1 MDIRTIRC
9 AKSQSQLVVHTDAGC
24 VATSWQVRGQE
35 MLALPLALA
44 DFVKSQKTGGVPLLY
59 PYANRLRTDHFTA
72 AGKAVDLSRDAK
84 LKRDANGFPM
94 HGLLIRWPEWIV
106 TQSAPDELQASIV
119 WGDHAQLFAAY
130 PFAHTLRV
138 RWKLGQGK
146 NQNTNQIAGQIAG
159 QGANERAGQGAN
171 QIADQNKPP
180 QANPS
185 ADQSALASTLTVTTI
200 IEADKGENVPV
211 SFGWHPYLVL
221 HDRANAQL
229 QLPARRAVALA
240 QNGLPI
246 SNDNS
251 APWLPT
257 CTQSALAPLD
267 DLFQLDMR
275 GASGAERSNLFDEL
289 KSSTQVAQTVSP
301 QNVQAFSEKSAPTSA
316 IIAQQQRIEMK
327 FLSGYSFMQIYS
339 PVGANFVCF
348 EPMTATISG
357 LCDGAAVV
365 KAGDTFTAVF
375 EIRVF

>member
-9 AKSQSQLVVHTDAGC
+9 AKSQSQLVIHTDAGC

-35 MLALPLALA
+35 MLALPVALA
-44 DFVKSQKTGGVPLLY
+44 DFVKSQKTGGIPLLY

-94 HGLLIRWPEWIV
+94 HGLLIRWPDWV
-106 TQSAPDELQASIV
+106 MSQPAPDELEASIV
-119 WGDHAQLFAAY
+119 WGDHAELFAAY

-138 RWKLGQGK
+138 RWKLGQEV
-146 NQNTNQIAGQIAG
+146 NQVVNRGDGQV
-159 QGANERAGQGAN
+159 ANSSVDES
-171 QIADQNKPP
+171 KT
-180 QANPS
+180 
-185 ADQSALASTLTVTTI
+185 ASTLTVTTI
-200 IEADKGENVPV
+200 IEADKGQDVPV

-221 HDRANAQL
+221 NDRTNAQL
-229 QLPARRAVALA
+229 QLPARRAIALA

-246 SNDNS
+246 STDNPES
-251 APWLPT
+251 WLPAG
-257 CTQSALAPLD
+257 TQSAVAPLD

-275 GASGAERSNLFDEL
+275 GASGAERIN
-289 KSSTQVAQTVSP
+289 KP
-301 QNVQAFSEKSAPTSA
+301 QSVQGFNEKSAPTAA

-348 EPMTATISG
+348 EPMTASISA
-357 LCDGAAVV
+357 LCDDGVAVV
-365 KAGDTFTAVF
+365 KAGETFTAAF
-375 EIRVF
+375 ELRVL

>member
-1 MDIRTIRC
+1 MGIRTIRC
-9 AKSQSQLVVHTDAGC
+9 AKSQNQLVVHTDAGC

-35 MLALPLALA
+35 MLTLPVALA
-44 DFVKSQKTGGVPLLY
+44 DFLKSQKTGGIPLLY

-72 AGKAVDLSRDAK
+72 AGKAVDLSRDAQ

-94 HGLLIRWPEWIV
+94 HGLLIRWPKWFV
-106 TQSAPDELQASIV
+106 SQPAPDELQASIV
-119 WGDHAQLFAAY
+119 WGDHAELFAAY

-146 NQNTNQIAGQIAG
+146 NGNANQIAGLGVNEGAG
-159 QGANERAGQGAN
+159 QGQN
-171 QIADQNKPP
+171 QIADQGEHP

-200 IEADKGENVPV
+200 IEADKGQDVPV

-221 HDRANAQL
+221 QDRANAQL

-257 CTQSALAPLD
+257 CRQSALAPLD

-275 GASGAERSNLFDEL
+275 GTSGAELGNSFGEL
-289 KSSTQVAQTVSP
+289 KSSTQVAPASAP
-301 QNVQAFSEKSAPTSA
+301 QNVQASNEKSALTAA
-316 IIAQQQRIEMK
+316 IIAQRQRIEMK

-348 EPMTATISG
+348 EPMTASISA
-357 LCDGAAVV
+357 LCDDGVAVV
-365 KAGDTFTAVF
+365 KAGETFTAAF
-375 EIRVF
+375 ELRVL

>member
-1 MDIRTIRC
+1 MDAQIIRC

-35 MLALPLALA
+35 MLALPVALA
-44 DFVKSQKTGGVPLLY
+44 EFLKSQKTGGIPLLY
-59 PYANRLRTDHFTA
+59 PYANRLRVDHFTA

-94 HGLLIRWPEWIV
+94 HGLLIRWSDWVV
-106 TQSAPDELQASIV
+106 TQSAPDELQASIA
-119 WGDHAQLFAAY
+119 WGDHAPLFAAY

-146 NQNTNQIAGQIAG
+146 NGNANQTAGQI
-159 QGANERAGQGAN
+159 AGQGAN
-171 QIADQNKPP
+171 QIADQSKHP
-180 QANPS
+180 QANLS

-200 IEADKGENVPV
+200 IEADKGQDVPV

-221 HDRANAQL
+221 QDRANAQL

-246 SNDNS
+246 STDNS

-257 CTQSALAPLD
+257 CTQSALASLD
-267 DLFQLDMR
+267 DLFQFDMR
-275 GASGAERSNLFDEL
+275 GASGAELGNSFGEV
-289 KSSTQVAQTVSP
+289 KSSTQVALASAP
-301 QNVQAFSEKSAPTSA
+301 RNVQAFNGKSAPTAA
-316 IIAQQQRIEMK
+316 IIAQRQRIEMK

-339 PVGANFVCF
+339 PAGANFVCF
-348 EPMTATISG
+348 EPMTASISA
-357 LCDGAAVV
+357 LCDSGAAVV
-365 KAGDTFTAVF
+365 KAGDTFTAAF

>member
-9 AKSQSQLVVHTDAGC
+9 AKSQSQLVIHTDAGC

-35 MLALPLALA
+35 MLALPVALA
-44 DFVKSQKTGGVPLLY
+44 DFVKSQKTGGIPLLY

-94 HGLLIRWPEWIV
+94 HGLLIRWPDWV
-106 TQSAPDELQASIV
+106 MSRPAPDELEASIV
-119 WGDHAQLFAAY
+119 WGDHAELFAAY

-138 RWKLGQGK
+138 RWKLGQEV
-146 NQNTNQIAGQIAG
+146 NQVVNRGDGQV
-159 QGANERAGQGAN
+159 ANSSVDES
-171 QIADQNKPP
+171 KT
-180 QANPS
+180 
-185 ADQSALASTLTVTTI
+185 ASTLTVTTI
-200 IEADKGENVPV
+200 IEADKGQDVPV

-221 HDRANAQL
+221 NDRANVQL

-246 SNDNS
+246 STDNPE
-251 APWLPT
+251 PWLPAGL
-257 CTQSALAPLD
+257 QSAVAPLD

-275 GASGAERSNLFDEL
+275 GASGGERNN
-289 KSSTQVAQTVSP
+289 KP
-301 QNVQAFSEKSAPTSA
+301 QSVQGLNENSAPTAA

-365 KAGDTFTAVF
+365 KAGDTFMAAF
-375 EIRVF
+375 EICVY

>member
-35 MLALPLALA
+35 ILALPVALA
-44 DFVKSQKTGGVPLLY
+44 DFVKSQKTGGIPLLY

-72 AGKAVDLSRDAK
+72 AGKAVDLSSDSK

-106 TQSAPDELQASIV
+106 TQPAPDELQASIV

-146 NQNTNQIAGQIAG
+146 NENTNQIAVQIAG

-171 QIADQNKPP
+171 QIADQSKHP

-185 ADQSALASTLTVTTI
+185 ADQSALVSTLTVTTI
-200 IEADKGENVPV
+200 IEADKGEDVPV

-221 HDRANAQL
+221 QDRTNAQL

-246 SNDNS
+246 STDNP
-251 APWLPT
+251 APWLPAGM
-257 CTQSALAPLD
+257 QSAVAPLD

-275 GASGAERSNLFDEL
+275 WASGAELGNSFREL
-289 KSSTQVAQTVSP
+289 KSSTQVAPASAP
-301 QNVQAFSEKSAPTSA
+301 QNVQATTEKLAPTAA
-316 IIAQQQRIEMK
+316 IIAQRQGIEMK

-339 PVGANFVCF
+339 PAGANFVCF

-365 KAGDTFTAVF
+365 KAGDTFTAAF
-375 EIRVF
+375 ELRVA

>member
-9 AKSQSQLVVHTDAGC
+9 AKSQSQLVIHTDAGC

-35 MLALPLALA
+35 MLALPVALA
-44 DFVKSQKTGGVPLLY
+44 DFVKSQKTGGIPLLY

-94 HGLLIRWPEWIV
+94 HGLLIRWPDWV
-106 TQSAPDELQASIV
+106 MSQPALDELEASIL
-119 WGDHAQLFAAY
+119 WGDHAELFAAY

-138 RWKLGQGK
+138 RWKLGQGV
-146 NQNTNQIAGQIAG
+146 NQVVNRGDGQVTNSIVD
-159 QGANERAGQGAN
+159 ES
-171 QIADQNKPP
+171 KT
-180 QANPS
+180 
-185 ADQSALASTLTVTTI
+185 ASTLTVTTI
-200 IEADKGENVPV
+200 IEADKGQDVPV

-221 HDRANAQL
+221 NDRANVQL

-246 SNDNS
+246 STDNPE
-251 APWLPT
+251 PWLPAGL
-257 CTQSALAPLD
+257 QSAVAPLD

-275 GASGAERSNLFDEL
+275 GASGGERNN
-289 KSSTQVAQTVSP
+289 KP
-301 QNVQAFSEKSAPTSA
+301 QSVQGLNENSAPTAA

-365 KAGDTFTAVF
+365 KAGDTFMAAF
-375 EIRVF
+375 EICVY

>member
-9 AKSQSQLVVHTDAGC
+9 AKSQSQLVVHADAGC

-35 MLALPLALA
+35 MLALPVALA
-44 DFVKSQKTGGVPLLY
+44 EFLKSQKTGGIPLLY
-59 PYANRLRTDHFTA
+59 PYANRLRADHFTA

-94 HGLLIRWPEWIV
+94 HGLLIRWPDWVV
-106 TQSAPDELQASIV
+106 TQPAPDELQASIV
-119 WGDHAQLFAAY
+119 WGDHAPLFAAY

-146 NQNTNQIAGQIAG
+146 NENANQTANQIAGQIAG
-159 QGANERAGQGAN
+159 QGAN
-171 QIADQNKPP
+171 QIVDQSKNP

-185 ADQSALASTLTVTTI
+185 ADQSVIASTLTVTTI
-200 IEADKGENVPV
+200 IEADKGQDVPV

-221 HDRANAQL
+221 HDRTNAQL
-229 QLPARRAVALA
+229 QLPARRAIALA

-246 SNDNS
+246 SNATP
-251 APWLPT
+251 APWLPR
-257 CTQSALAPLD
+257 CTQSAVAPLD
-267 DLFQLDMR
+267 DLFELDMR
-275 GASGAERSNLFDEL
+275 GASGAERNN
-289 KSSTQVAQTVSP
+289 KP
-301 QNVQAFSEKSAPTSA
+301 QSVQGLNENSAPTAA

-339 PVGANFVCF
+339 PAGANFVCF

-365 KAGDTFTAVF
+365 KAGDTFTAAF

>member
-35 MLALPLALA
+35 MLALPVALA
-44 DFVKSQKTGGVPLLY
+44 EFLKSQKTGGIPLLY
-59 PYANRLRTDHFTA
+59 PYANRLRADHFTA
-72 AGKAVDLSRDAK
+72 AGKTVDLSHDAK

-94 HGLLIRWPEWIV
+94 HGLLIRWPDWIV

-146 NQNTNQIAGQIAG
+146 NENASQIAG
-159 QGANERAGQGAN
+159 QGVN
-171 QIADQNKPP
+171 QIADQSKHL
-180 QANPS
+180 QVNPS
-185 ADQSALASTLTVTTI
+185 SDELASASTLTVTTI
-200 IEADKGENVPV
+200 IEADKGEDVPV

-221 HDRANAQL
+221 NDRSNAQL

-246 SNDNS
+246 STDNS

-275 GASGAERSNLFDEL
+275 GASEVERNN
-289 KSSTQVAQTVSP
+289 KSQSVQGLNENSASTA
-301 QNVQAFSEKSAPTSA
+301 A

-339 PVGANFVCF
+339 PAGANFVCF

-365 KAGDTFTAVF
+365 KAGDTFTAAFV
-375 EIRVF
+375 IRVF

>member
-1 MDIRTIRC
+1 MDARIIRC

-44 DFVKSQKTGGVPLLY
+44 EFVKSQKTGGIPLLY
-59 PYANRLRTDHFTA
+59 PYANRLRTDNFTA
-72 AGKAVDLSRDAK
+72 AGKAVDLSRDAQ

-94 HGLLIRWPEWIV
+94 HGLLIRWPDWV
-106 TQSAPDELQASIV
+106 VSQPAPDELQASIV
-119 WGDHAQLFAAY
+119 WGDHAELFAAY

-146 NQNTNQIAGQIAG
+146 NENENQIAGQG
-159 QGANERAGQGAN
+159 QNKN
-171 QIADQNKPP
+171 ADQGVHP

-200 IEADKGENVPV
+200 IEADKGEDVPV

-221 HDRANAQL
+221 NDRSNAQL
-229 QLPARRAVALA
+229 QLPARRAVELA

-246 SNDNS
+246 STHNS

-275 GASGAERSNLFDEL
+275 GASGAELGNSFGEL
-289 KSSTQVAQTVSP
+289 KSSTQVAPASAP
-301 QNVQAFSEKSAPTSA
+301 QNVQATTEKLAPTAA

-339 PVGANFVCF
+339 PAGANFVCF

-365 KAGDTFTAVF
+365 KAGDTFTAAF

>member
-9 AKSQSQLVVHTDAGC
+9 AKSQSQLVVHTHAGC

-44 DFVKSQKTGGVPLLY
+44 EFVKSQKTGGIPLLY

-84 LKRDANGFPM
+84 LKRDTNGFPM
-94 HGLLIRWPEWIV
+94 HGLLIRWPDWV
-106 TQSAPDELQASIV
+106 VSQPAPDELQASIV

-146 NQNTNQIAGQIAG
+146 NENVNQIAGQS
-159 QGANERAGQGAN
+159 ANERAGQGAN
-171 QIADQNKPP
+171 QIADHSKHPL
-180 QANPS
+180 ANPS

-200 IEADKGENVPV
+200 IEADKGEDVPV

-221 HDRANAQL
+221 NDRANAQL

-246 SNDNS
+246 STDNS

-257 CTQSALAPLD
+257 CKQSALASLD
-267 DLFQLDMR
+267 DLFQLDIR
-275 GASGAERSNLFDEL
+275 GTSGAELGNSFGEL
-289 KSSTQVAQTVSP
+289 KSSTQVAPASAP
-301 QNVQAFSEKSAPTSA
+301 QNVQATTEKLAPTAA

-339 PVGANFVCF
+339 PAGANFVCF

-365 KAGDTFTAVF
+365 KAGDTFTAAF

>member
-9 AKSQSQLVVHTDAGC
+9 AKSQSQLVIHTDAGC

-35 MLALPLALA
+35 MLALPVALA
-44 DFVKSQKTGGVPLLY
+44 DFVKSQKTGGIPLLY

-94 HGLLIRWPEWIV
+94 HGLLIRWPDWV
-106 TQSAPDELQASIV
+106 MSQPAPDELEASIV
-119 WGDHAQLFAAY
+119 WGDHAELFAAY

-138 RWKLGQGK
+138 RWKLGQEV
-146 NQNTNQIAGQIAG
+146 NQVVNRGDGQV
-159 QGANERAGQGAN
+159 ANSSVDES
-171 QIADQNKPP
+171 KT
-180 QANPS
+180 
-185 ADQSALASTLTVTTI
+185 ASTLTVTTI
-200 IEADKGENVPV
+200 IEADKGQDVPV

-221 HDRANAQL
+221 NDRANVQL

-246 SNDNS
+246 STDNPE
-251 APWLPT
+251 PWLPAGL
-257 CTQSALAPLD
+257 QSAVAPLD

-275 GASGAERSNLFDEL
+275 GASGGERNN
-289 KSSTQVAQTVSP
+289 KP
-301 QNVQAFSEKSAPTSA
+301 QSVQGLNENSAPTAA

-365 KAGDTFTAVF
+365 KAGDTFMAAF
-375 EIRVF
+375 EICVY

>member
-35 MLALPLALA
+35 MLTLPVALA
-44 DFVKSQKTGGVPLLY
+44 DFVKSQKTGGIPLLY
-59 PYANRLRTDHFTA
+59 PYANRLRMDHFTA
-72 AGKAVDLSRDAK
+72 AGKTVDLSHDAK

-94 HGLLIRWPEWIV
+94 HGLLIRWPDWV
-106 TQSAPDELQASIV
+106 MSQPAPDELEASIV
-119 WGDHAQLFAAY
+119 WGDHAELFAAY

-146 NQNTNQIAGQIAG
+146 NENANQIAGQG
-159 QGANERAGQGAN
+159 VN
-171 QIADQNKPP
+171 QIADQSKHL
-180 QANPS
+180 QTNPS

-200 IEADKGENVPV
+200 IEADKGQDVPV

-221 HDRANAQL
+221 NDRTNAQL
-229 QLPARRAVALA
+229 QLPARRAIALA

-246 SNDNS
+246 STDNPES
-251 APWLPT
+251 WLPAG
-257 CTQSALAPLD
+257 TQSAVAPLD

-275 GASGAERSNLFDEL
+275 GASGAERIN
-289 KSSTQVAQTVSP
+289 KP
-301 QNVQAFSEKSAPTSA
+301 QSVQGFNEKSAPTAA

-348 EPMTATISG
+348 EPMTASISA
-357 LCDGAAVV
+357 LCDDGVAVV
-365 KAGDTFTAVF
+365 KAGETFTAAF
-375 EIRVF
+375 ELRVL

>member
-1 MDIRTIRC
+1 MDARIIRC
-9 AKSQSQLVVHTDAGC
+9 AKSQSQLIVHTDAGC

-44 DFVKSQKTGGVPLLY
+44 EFVKSKKTGGIPLLY
-59 PYANRLRTDHFTA
+59 PYANRLRTDHFMA
-72 AGKAVDLSRDAK
+72 AGKAVDLSRDAN

-94 HGLLIRWPEWIV
+94 HGLLIRWPDWV
-106 TQSAPDELQASIV
+106 MSQPALDELQASIV
-119 WGDHAQLFAAY
+119 WGEHAELFAAY

-146 NQNTNQIAGQIAG
+146 NENENQIAGQG
-159 QGANERAGQGAN
+159 QNKN
-171 QIADQNKPP
+171 ADQGVNP

-200 IEADKGENVPV
+200 IEADKGEDVPV

-246 SNDNS
+246 STDNS

-257 CTQSALAPLD
+257 CKQSALAPLD

-275 GASGAERSNLFDEL
+275 GASGAELGNSFGEL
-289 KSSTQVAQTVSP
+289 KSSTQV
-301 QNVQAFSEKSAPTSA
+301 EPTAA

-339 PVGANFVCF
+339 PAGANFVCF

>member
-35 MLALPLALA
+35 MLTLPVALA
-44 DFVKSQKTGGVPLLY
+44 DFVKSQKTGGIPLLY

-72 AGKAVDLSRDAK
+72 AGKAVDLSRDAQ

-94 HGLLIRWPEWIV
+94 HGLLIRWPDWV
-106 TQSAPDELQASIV
+106 MSQPAPDELEASIV
-119 WGDHAQLFAAY
+119 WGDHAELFAAY

-138 RWKLGQGK
+138 RWKLGQGV
-146 NQNTNQIAGQIAG
+146 NQVVNRGDGQV
-159 QGANERAGQGAN
+159 ANSRVDES
-171 QIADQNKPP
+171 KT
-180 QANPS
+180 
-185 ADQSALASTLTVTTI
+185 ASTLTVTTI
-200 IEADKGENVPV
+200 IEADKGQDVPV

-221 HDRANAQL
+221 NDRANAQL
-229 QLPARRAVALA
+229 QLPARRAIALA

-246 SNDNS
+246 STDNPES
-251 APWLPT
+251 WLPAG
-257 CTQSALAPLD
+257 TQSAVAPLD

-275 GASGAERSNLFDEL
+275 GASGAERIN
-289 KSSTQVAQTVSP
+289 KP
-301 QNVQAFSEKSAPTSA
+301 QSVQGFNDNSAPTAA

-365 KAGDTFTAVF
+365 KAGDTFMAAF
-375 EIRVF
+375 EICVY

>member
-1 MDIRTIRC
+1 
-9 AKSQSQLVVHTDAGC
+9 
-24 VATSWQVRGQE
+24 
-35 MLALPLALA
+35 
-44 DFVKSQKTGGVPLLY
+44 
-59 PYANRLRTDHFTA
+59 
-72 AGKAVDLSRDAK
+72 
-84 LKRDANGFPM
+84 M
-94 HGLLIRWPEWIV
+94 HGLLIRWPDWVIS
-106 TQSAPDELQASIV
+106 QPAPDALEASIV
-119 WGDHAQLFAAY
+119 WGDHAELFAAY

-146 NQNTNQIAGQIAG
+146 NENTNQVANQI
-159 QGANERAGQGAN
+159 AGQGAN
-171 QIADQNKPP
+171 QIADQRKHP

-200 IEADKGENVPV
+200 IEADKGEDVPV

-221 HDRANAQL
+221 NDRANAQL

-246 SNDNS
+246 STDNS

-257 CTQSALAPLD
+257 CKQSAVAPLD

-275 GASGAERSNLFDEL
+275 GASGAERIN
-289 KSSTQVAQTVSP
+289 KP
-301 QNVQAFSEKSAPTSA
+301 QSVQGFNENFAPTAA

-339 PVGANFVCF
+339 PTGANFVCF

-357 LCDGAAVV
+357 LCDDSVAVV
-365 KAGDTFTAVF
+365 KAGETFTAAF
-375 EIRVF
+375 ELRVL

>member
-1 MDIRTIRC
+1 MDARIIRC

-35 MLALPLALA
+35 MLVLPLALA
-44 DFVKSQKTGGVPLLY
+44 EFVKSQKTGGIPLLY
-59 PYANRLRTDHFTA
+59 PYANRLRTDHFMA
-72 AGKAVDLSRDAK
+72 AGKAVDLSRDAN

-94 HGLLIRWPEWIV
+94 HGLLIRWPDWV
-106 TQSAPDELQASIV
+106 MSQPALDELQASIV
-119 WGDHAQLFAAY
+119 WGEHAELFAAY

-146 NQNTNQIAGQIAG
+146 NENENQIAGQG
-159 QGANERAGQGAN
+159 QNKN
-171 QIADQNKPP
+171 ADQGVNP

-200 IEADKGENVPV
+200 IEADKGEDVPV

-221 HDRANAQL
+221 NDRANAQL
-229 QLPARRAVALA
+229 QLPARRGVALA

-275 GASGAERSNLFDEL
+275 GASEAERIN
-289 KSSTQVAQTVSP
+289 KP
-301 QNVQAFSEKSAPTSA
+301 QSVQGLNENSAPTAA

-339 PVGANFVCF
+339 PAGANFVCF

-357 LCDGAAVV
+357 LCDSAAVV
-365 KAGDTFTAVF
+365 KAGDTFTAAF

>member
-9 AKSQSQLVVHTDAGC
+9 AKAQSQLVVHTDAGC

-35 MLALPLALA
+35 MLTLPVALA
-44 DFVKSQKTGGVPLLY
+44 DFVKSQKTGGIPLLY
-59 PYANRLRTDHFTA
+59 PYANRLRMDHFTA
-72 AGKAVDLSRDAK
+72 AGKAVDLSRDAQ

-94 HGLLIRWPEWIV
+94 HGLLIRWPDWV
-106 TQSAPDELQASIV
+106 MSQPAPEELEASIV
-119 WGDHAQLFAAY
+119 WGDHAELFAAY

-146 NQNTNQIAGQIAG
+146 NENANQIAGQIAG
-159 QGANERAGQGAN
+159 QGVN
-171 QIADQNKPP
+171 QIADQSKHP
-180 QANPS
+180 QTNPS

-200 IEADKGENVPV
+200 IEADKGQDVPV

-221 HDRANAQL
+221 NDRANAQL

-246 SNDNS
+246 STDNPES
-251 APWLPT
+251 WLPAG
-257 CTQSALAPLD
+257 TQSAGAPLD

-275 GASGAERSNLFDEL
+275 GASGAELGNSFGEL
-289 KSSTQVAQTVSP
+289 KSSTQVAPASAP
-301 QNVQAFSEKSAPTSA
+301 QNVQASNEKSAPTAA

-357 LCDGAAVV
+357 LCDDSVAVV
-365 KAGDTFTAVF
+365 KAGETFTAAF
-375 EIRVF
+375 ELRVL

>member
-1 MDIRTIRC
+1 MDARIIRC
-9 AKSQSQLVVHTDAGC
+9 AQSQSQLVVHTDAGC

-44 DFVKSQKTGGVPLLY
+44 EFVKSQKTGGIPLLY
-59 PYANRLRTDHFTA
+59 PYANRLRADHFTA
-72 AGKAVDLSRDAK
+72 AGKAVDLSRDTK

-94 HGLLIRWPEWIV
+94 HGLLIRWPEWV
-106 TQSAPDELQASIV
+106 VSQPAPDELEASIV
-119 WGDHAQLFAAY
+119 WGDHAELFTAY

-146 NQNTNQIAGQIAG
+146 NENANQITG
-159 QGANERAGQGAN
+159 QGAKERAGQGQN
-171 QIADQNKPP
+171 QIADQGEHP

-200 IEADKGENVPV
+200 IEADKGEDVPV

-246 SNDNS
+246 STDNS

-257 CTQSALAPLD
+257 CTQSALASLD
-267 DLFQLDMR
+267 DLFQLDTR
-275 GASGAERSNLFDEL
+275 GAIAEILEPHR
-289 KSSTQVAQTVSP
+289 
-301 QNVQAFSEKSAPTSA
+301 
-316 IIAQQQRIEMK
+316 RIEMK
-327 FLSGYSFMQIYS
+327 FLNGYSFMQIYS
-339 PVGANFVCF
+339 PAGANFVCF

>member
-9 AKSQSQLVVHTDAGC
+9 AKSQSQLVIHTDAGC

-35 MLALPLALA
+35 MLALPVALA
-44 DFVKSQKTGGVPLLY
+44 DFVKSQKTGGIPLLY

-94 HGLLIRWPEWIV
+94 HGLLIRWPDWV
-106 TQSAPDELQASIV
+106 MSQPAPDELEASIV
-119 WGDHAQLFAAY
+119 WGDHAELFAAY

-138 RWKLGQGK
+138 RWKLGQGV
-146 NQNTNQIAGQIAG
+146 NQVVNRGDGQV
-159 QGANERAGQGAN
+159 ANSRVDES
-171 QIADQNKPP
+171 KT
-180 QANPS
+180 
-185 ADQSALASTLTVTTI
+185 ASTLTVTTI
-200 IEADKGENVPV
+200 IEADKGQDVPV

-221 HDRANAQL
+221 NDRANVQL

-246 SNDNS
+246 STDKPE
-251 APWLPT
+251 PWLPAGL
-257 CTQSALAPLD
+257 QSAVAPLD

-275 GASGAERSNLFDEL
+275 GASGGERNN
-289 KSSTQVAQTVSP
+289 KP
-301 QNVQAFSEKSAPTSA
+301 QSVQGLNENSAPTAA

-365 KAGDTFTAVF
+365 KAGDTFMAAF
-375 EIRVF
+375 EICVY

>member
-1 MDIRTIRC
+1 MDARIIRC
-9 AKSQSQLVVHTDAGC
+9 VNSQSQLVVHTDAGC

-44 DFVKSQKTGGVPLLY
+44 EFVKSQKTGGIPLLY
-59 PYANRLRTDHFTA
+59 PYANRLRADHFTA
-72 AGKAVDLSRDAK
+72 AGKAVDLSRDGQ

-94 HGLLIRWPEWIV
+94 HGLLIRWADWIV
-106 TQSAPDELQASIV
+106 TQPAPDELQASIV
-119 WGDHAQLFAAY
+119 WGDHAELFTAY

-146 NQNTNQIAGQIAG
+146 NENANQIAGQG
-159 QGANERAGQGAN
+159 SNERAGQGQN
-171 QIADQNKPP
+171 QIADQGKHP

-185 ADQSALASTLTVTTI
+185 ADQSALSSTLTVTTI
-200 IEADKGENVPV
+200 IEADKGEDVPL

-229 QLPARRAVALA
+229 QLPARRAIALA

-257 CTQSALAPLD
+257 CTQSAVASLD

-275 GASGAERSNLFDEL
+275 GASGAELRNSFGEL
-289 KSSTQVAQTVSP
+289 KSSTQVAPASAP
-301 QNVQAFSEKSAPTSA
+301 QNVQATTEKLAPTAA
-316 IIAQQQRIEMK
+316 IIVQRQRIEMK

-339 PVGANFVCF
+339 PAGANFVCF
-348 EPMTATISG
+348 EPMTASISA
-357 LCDGAAVV
+357 LCDSGAAVV
-365 KAGDTFTAVF
+365 KAGDTFTAAF

>member
-9 AKSQSQLVVHTDAGC
+9 AKSQSQLVIHTDAGC

-35 MLALPLALA
+35 MLALPVALA
-44 DFVKSQKTGGVPLLY
+44 DFVKSQKTGGIPLLY

-94 HGLLIRWPEWIV
+94 HGLLIRWPDWV
-106 TQSAPDELQASIV
+106 MSQPAPDELEASIV
-119 WGDHAQLFAAY
+119 WGDHAELFAAY
-130 PFAHTLRV
+130 PFAHSLRV
-138 RWKLGQGK
+138 RWKLGQEV
-146 NQNTNQIAGQIAG
+146 NQVVNRGDGQV
-159 QGANERAGQGAN
+159 ANSSVDES
-171 QIADQNKPP
+171 KT
-180 QANPS
+180 
-185 ADQSALASTLTVTTI
+185 ASTLTVTTI
-200 IEADKGENVPV
+200 IEADKGQDVPV

-221 HDRANAQL
+221 NDRANVQL

-246 SNDNS
+246 STDNPE
-251 APWLPT
+251 PWLPAGL
-257 CTQSALAPLD
+257 QSAVAPLD

-275 GASGAERSNLFDEL
+275 GASGGERNN
-289 KSSTQVAQTVSP
+289 KP
-301 QNVQAFSEKSAPTSA
+301 QSVQGLNENSAPTAA

-365 KAGDTFTAVF
+365 KAGDTFMAAF
-375 EIRVF
+375 EICVY

>member
-35 MLALPLALA
+35 MLALPVALA
-44 DFVKSQKTGGVPLLY
+44 DFVKSQKTGGIPLLY

-94 HGLLIRWPEWIV
+94 HGLLIRWPDWV
-106 TQSAPDELQASIV
+106 MSQPALDELQASIV
-119 WGDHAQLFAAY
+119 WGEHAELFAAY

-146 NQNTNQIAGQIAG
+146 NENANQIAGQIAG
-159 QGANERAGQGAN
+159 QGVN
-171 QIADQNKPP
+171 QIADQSKHP
-180 QANPS
+180 QTNPS

-200 IEADKGENVPV
+200 IEADKGQDVPV

-221 HDRANAQL
+221 NDRTNAQL
-229 QLPARRAVALA
+229 QLPARRAIALA

-246 SNDNS
+246 STDNPES
-251 APWLPT
+251 WLPAG
-257 CTQSALAPLD
+257 TQSAVAPLD

-275 GASGAERSNLFDEL
+275 GASGAERIN
-289 KSSTQVAQTVSP
+289 KP
-301 QNVQAFSEKSAPTSA
+301 QSVQGFNEKSAPTAA
-316 IIAQQQRIEMK
+316 IVAQQQRIEMK

-339 PVGANFVCF
+339 PTGANFICF

-357 LCDGAAVV
+357 LCDDCVAVV
-365 KAGDTFTAVF
+365 KAGETFTAAF
-375 EIRVF
+375 ELRVL

>member
-35 MLALPLALA
+35 MLTLPVALA
-44 DFVKSQKTGGVPLLY
+44 DFVKSQKTGGIPLLY

-94 HGLLIRWPEWIV
+94 HGLLIRWPDWV
-106 TQSAPDELQASIV
+106 MSQPAPDELEASIV
-119 WGDHAQLFAAY
+119 WGDHAELFAAY

-146 NQNTNQIAGQIAG
+146 NENANQIAGQIAG
-159 QGANERAGQGAN
+159 QGTNERARQGVN
-171 QIADQNKPP
+171 QIADQSKHPH
-180 QANPS
+180 ANPS
-185 ADQSALASTLTVTTI
+185 ADQFALASTLTVTTI
-200 IEADKGENVPV
+200 IEADKGQDVPV

-221 HDRANAQL
+221 NDRANAQL

-246 SNDNS
+246 STDNL
-251 APWLPT
+251 APWLPAG
-257 CTQSALAPLD
+257 TQSAFAPLD

-275 GASGAERSNLFDEL
+275 GASGAELNN
-289 KSSTQVAQTVSP
+289 KP
-301 QNVQAFSEKSAPTSA
+301 QSVQGLNEKSAPTAA

-348 EPMTATISG
+348 EPMTASISA

-365 KAGDTFTAVF
+365 KAGDTFMAAF
-375 EIRVF
+375 EILVY

>member
-1 MDIRTIRC
+1 MDARIIRC
-9 AKSQSQLVVHTDAGC
+9 AQSQSQLVVHTDAGC

-44 DFVKSQKTGGVPLLY
+44 EFVKSQKTGGIPLLY
-59 PYANRLRTDHFTA
+59 PYANRLRADHFTA

-84 LKRDANGFPM
+84 LKRDTNGFPM
-94 HGLLIRWPEWIV
+94 HGLLIRWPDWV
-106 TQSAPDELQASIV
+106 VSQPAPDELQASIV

-146 NQNTNQIAGQIAG
+146 NENVNQIAGQS
-159 QGANERAGQGAN
+159 ANERAGQGAN
-171 QIADQNKPP
+171 QIADHSKHPL
-180 QANPS
+180 ANPS

-200 IEADKGENVPV
+200 IEADKGEDVPV

-221 HDRANAQL
+221 NDRANAQL

-246 SNDNS
+246 STDNS

-257 CTQSALAPLD
+257 CKQSALASLD
-267 DLFQLDMR
+267 DLFQLDIR
-275 GASGAERSNLFDEL
+275 GTSGAELGNSFGEL
-289 KSSTQVAQTVSP
+289 KSSTQVAPASAP
-301 QNVQAFSEKSAPTSA
+301 QNVQATTEKLAPTAA

-339 PVGANFVCF
+339 PAGANFVCF

-365 KAGDTFTAVF
+365 KAGDTFTAAF

>member
-35 MLALPLALA
+35 MLTLPVALA
-44 DFVKSQKTGGVPLLY
+44 DFVKSQKTGGIPLLY

-72 AGKAVDLSRDAK
+72 AGKAVDLSRDAQ

-94 HGLLIRWPEWIV
+94 HGLLIRWPDWV
-106 TQSAPDELQASIV
+106 MSQPAPDELEASIV
-119 WGDHAQLFAAY
+119 WGDHAELFAAY

-138 RWKLGQGK
+138 SWKLGQGV
-146 NQNTNQIAGQIAG
+146 NQVVNRGDGQV
-159 QGANERAGQGAN
+159 ANSSIDEFTT
-171 QIADQNKPP
+171 
-180 QANPS
+180 
-185 ADQSALASTLTVTTI
+185 ASTLTVTTI
-200 IEADKGENVPV
+200 IEADKGQDVPV

-221 HDRANAQL
+221 NDRANAQL
-229 QLPARRAVALA
+229 QLPARRAIALA

-246 SNDNS
+246 STDNPES
-251 APWLPT
+251 WLPAG
-257 CTQSALAPLD
+257 TQSAVAPLD

-275 GASGAERSNLFDEL
+275 GASGAERNN
-289 KSSTQVAQTVSP
+289 KP
-301 QNVQAFSEKSAPTSA
+301 QSVQGFNDNSAPTAA

-365 KAGDTFTAVF
+365 KAGDTFMAAF
-375 EIRVF
+375 EICVY

>member
-1 MDIRTIRC
+1 M
-9 AKSQSQLVVHTDAGC
+9 
-24 VATSWQVRGQE
+24 
-35 MLALPLALA
+35 
-44 DFVKSQKTGGVPLLY
+44 
-59 PYANRLRTDHFTA
+59 
-72 AGKAVDLSRDAK
+72 
-84 LKRDANGFPM
+84 
-94 HGLLIRWPEWIV
+94 
-106 TQSAPDELQASIV
+106 
-119 WGDHAQLFAAY
+119 
-130 PFAHTLRV
+130 
-138 RWKLGQGK
+138 
-146 NQNTNQIAGQIAG
+146 
-159 QGANERAGQGAN
+159 
-171 QIADQNKPP
+171 
-180 QANPS
+180 
-185 ADQSALASTLTVTTI
+185 TTI
-200 IEADKGENVPV
+200 IEADKGEDVPV
-211 SFGWHPYLVL
+211 SFGWHPDLVL
-221 HDRANAQL
+221 NDRANAQL

-246 SNDNS
+246 STDNL
-251 APWLPT
+251 APGLPAA
-257 CTQSALAPLD
+257 TQSALAPLD

>member
-1 MDIRTIRC
+1 MDAQIIRC

-44 DFVKSQKTGGVPLLY
+44 EFIKSQKTGGIPLLY

-94 HGLLIRWPEWIV
+94 HGLLIRWPDWV
-106 TQSAPDELQASIV
+106 MSQPAPDELEVRIV
-119 WGDHAQLFAAY
+119 WGDHAQLFSAY

-146 NQNTNQIAGQIAG
+146 NENMNQIAGQG
-159 QGANERAGQGAN
+159 PNERAGQGAN
-171 QIADQNKPP
+171 QIANQSKHP
-180 QANPS
+180 QTNPS

-200 IEADKGENVPV
+200 IEADKGQDVPV

-221 HDRANAQL
+221 QDRANAQL

-257 CTQSALAPLD
+257 CRQSALAPLD

-275 GASGAERSNLFDEL
+275 GTSGAELGNSFGEL
-289 KSSTQVAQTVSP
+289 KSSTQVALASAP
-301 QNVQAFSEKSAPTSA
+301 QNVQASNEKSAPTAA
-316 IIAQQQRIEMK
+316 IIAQRQRIEMK

-348 EPMTATISG
+348 EPMTASISA
-357 LCDGAAVV
+357 LCDDGVAVV
-365 KAGDTFTAVF
+365 KAGETFTAAF
-375 EIRVF
+375 ELRVL

>member
-35 MLALPLALA
+35 MLALPVALA
-44 DFVKSQKTGGVPLLY
+44 EFLKSQKTGGIPLLY
-59 PYANRLRTDHFTA
+59 PYANRLRADHFTA
-72 AGKAVDLSRDAK
+72 AGKSVDLSRDAN
-84 LKRDANGFPM
+84 LKRDGNGFPM
-94 HGLLIRWPEWIV
+94 HGLLIRWPDWVV
-106 TQSAPDELQASIV
+106 TQPAPDELQASIV
-119 WGDHAQLFAAY
+119 WGDHAPLFAAY

-138 RWKLGQGK
+138 RWKLGYVK
-146 NQNTNQIAGQIAG
+146 NGNANQL
-159 QGANERAGQGAN
+159 AGQGAN
-171 QIADQNKPP
+171 QIADQSKHP
-180 QANPS
+180 QVNPS
-185 ADQSALASTLTVTTI
+185 ADEPTSASTLTVTTI
-200 IEADKGENVPV
+200 IEADKGQDVPV

-221 HDRANAQL
+221 HDRTNAQL
-229 QLPARRAVALA
+229 QLPARRAIALE

-246 SNDNS
+246 SN
-251 APWLPT
+251 ATPTPWLPT
-257 CTQSALAPLD
+257 CTQSAVAPLD

-275 GASGAERSNLFDEL
+275 GASGAERNNKPQSVQDLNEN
-289 KSSTQVAQTVSP
+289 SASTA
-301 QNVQAFSEKSAPTSA
+301 A

-339 PVGANFVCF
+339 PAGANFVCF

-365 KAGDTFTAVF
+365 KAGDTFTAAF

>member
-1 MDIRTIRC
+1 MDAQIIRC

-44 DFVKSQKTGGVPLLY
+44 EFVKSQKTGGIPLLY
-59 PYANRLRTDHFTA
+59 PYANRLRADHFTA
-72 AGKAVDLSRDAK
+72 AGKAVDLSRDTK

-94 HGLLIRWPEWIV
+94 HGLLIRWPEWV
-106 TQSAPDELQASIV
+106 VSQPAPDELQASIV

-146 NQNTNQIAGQIAG
+146 NENANQITGQRAK
-159 QGANERAGQGAN
+159 ERAGQGQN
-171 QIADQNKPP
+171 QIADQGKHS
-180 QANPS
+180 QANLS
-185 ADQSALASTLTVTTI
+185 ADQSALASMLTMTTI
-200 IEADKGENVPV
+200 IEADKGEDVPV

-246 SNDNS
+246 STGNPE
-251 APWLPT
+251 PWLPT
-257 CTQSALAPLD
+257 CKQSAVALLD

-275 GASGAERSNLFDEL
+275 QANGAELGNSFGEL
-289 KSSTQVAQTVSP
+289 KSSTQVAPASAP
-301 QNVQAFSEKSAPTSA
+301 QNVQASNGKSAPTAA
-316 IIAQQQRIEMK
+316 IIAQRQRIEMK

-348 EPMTATISG
+348 EPMTATISC

-365 KAGDTFTAVF
+365 KAGDTFTAAF